1 MAVVRSPN
9 YPQIDLETAVESIRT
24 AFAAEGRN
32 RMSKEVLAKHL
43 GYTSLNGR
51 ALAKIGAVRAYGLI
65 EGKENELRVS
75 DDAKTLLIAPQES
88 PDRAAAIQRCAF
100 KPPIFNDIR
109 AAFETTP
116 SEHNLRYHLAKKDY
130 TSEAAGKAAKNYLA
144 TVRLVDEAISSHH
157 QEEVEGDDATVQE
170 PVTANALQVM
180 SPAATR
186 EQIRSLAPPAALGMR
201 QAVFTLEEG
210 DVTLI
215 FPDSLSAE
223 SYAELSEYLAIF
235 LRRAQRQKTGAAEQ

>member
-9 YPQIDLETAVESIRT
+9 YPQVDLETAVEAVRT
-24 AFAAEGRN
+24 AFSAEGRN

-43 GYTSLNGR
+43 GYTSVNGR

-65 EGKENELRVS
+65 EGKEDELRIS
-75 DDAKTLLIAPQES
+75 DDAKTLLIAPRDS
-88 PDRAAAIQRCAF
+88 SDRAEAIQRCAF

-109 AAFETTP
+109 ASFETTP

-130 TSEAAGKAAKNYLA
+130 TAEAAGKAAKNYLA
-144 TVRLVDEAISSHH
+144 TVRLVDEALSSYRP
-157 QEEVEGDDATVQE
+157 EEVEEDGAVEHEVAAHPVQQAALTAPRETPRAVATV
-170 PVTANALQVM
+170 
-180 SPAATR
+180 AA
-186 EQIRSLAPPAALGMR
+186 PGMR

-210 DVTLI
+210 DVTLT
-215 FPDSLSAE
+215 FPDNLSAD

-235 LRRAQRQKTGAAEQ
+235 LRRSQRQKAGTIEQ

>member
-9 YPQIDLETAVESIRT
+9 YPQIDLGTAIEAVRT
-24 AFAAEGRN
+24 AFTEEGRN
-32 RMSKEVLAKHL
+32 RMSKEVLSKHL
-43 GYTSLNGR
+43 GYTSVNGR

-65 EGKENELRVS
+65 EGKENELRIS
-75 DDAKTLLIAPQES
+75 DDAKTLLIAPLES
-88 PDRAAAIQRCAF
+88 SDRTDAVQRCAF

-109 AAFETTP
+109 ASFETTP

-130 TSEAAGKAAKNYLA
+130 TLEAAGKAAKNYLA
-144 TVRLVDEAISSHH
+144 TVRLVEEAISSYHPG
-157 QEEVEGDDATVQE
+157 EVEEDDAAMQE
-170 PVTANALQVM
+170 AVAATALQPA

-186 EQIRSLAPPAALGMR
+186 EQIRSLAPPAAVGMR

-210 DVTLI
+210 DVTLT

-235 LRRAQRQKTGAAEQ
+235 LRRAQRQKAGTTE